1 MLNVGGAAA
10 LWGFIGGVGY
20 AGTRLATALW
30 GGTEIPAQ
38 AQRLAWAQFVLSM
51 ILAPFAAHAFTP
63 IVIGYFSRATV
74 PATALMLGLS
84 FNAIWPLL
92 IERGFLRQLIADL
105 SRGLADRLTSGASR

>member
-38 AQRLAWAQFVLSM
+38 AQRLAWAQFV
-51 ILAPFAAHAFTP
+51 
-63 IVIGYFSRATV
+63 
-74 PATALMLGLS
+74 
-84 FNAIWPLL
+84 
-92 IERGFLRQLIADL
+92 
-105 SRGLADRLTSGASR
+105 

>member
-1 MLNVGGAAA
+1 MPNISGVAA

-30 GGTEIPAQ
+30 GGEEIPVQ

-63 IVIGYFSRATV
+63 IVLDAFPAATL
-74 PATALMLGLS
+74 PATGLMLGLS

-105 SRGLADRLTSGASR
+105 ARGLADRLTSGASK